1 LGRIAKTWH
10 ILEYIDDEQLRR
22 RVLVGLNKGETLHS
36 MARAVSFGRQ
46 GRFADHGYEAQ
57 LNRASALS
65 LVLNAMV
72 VWNTRYFEQAQAKLE
87 KLGQPVQ
94 ESVWQHLSPILWE
107 HIHLVGSYH
116 FADIQFEGEFR
127 PLREYEEI
135 PSGGGEAGEQN
146 LERTPSTEEIMDVE
160 PDKANGAGSAVQLA
174 LLQESEE
181 V

>member
-1 LGRIAKTWH
+1 
-10 ILEYIDDEQLRR
+10 LEYIDDEQLRR

-46 GRFADHGYEAQ
+46 GRFADRGYEAQ

-72 VWNTRYFEQAQAKLE
+72 VWNTRYFEQAKAKLE
-87 KLGQPVQ
+87 KQGHPVQ
-94 ESVWQHLSPILWE
+94 ENVWQHLSPILWE

-116 FADIQFEGEFR
+116 FTDIQFEGEFR

-135 PSGGGEAGEQN
+135 LSRGDKADKKSQGQ
-146 LERTPSTEEIMDVE
+146 TPSAEEIMDGE
-160 PDKANGAGSAVQLA
+160 TDEANRVGSAVQLA
-174 LLQESEE
+174 LLQESEDI
-181 V
+181 